1 MHKNSPI
8 AMPPAQPA
16 PAGRRKV
23 PMLQPLRHKRYRQL
37 WLANLFSN
45 LGTWTQTFA
54 SAWLVASIPGSTHTS
69 ALVPAATYA
78 PMLMFGLLAGVVAD
92 ALPRPRLLF
101 AVNAFMAL
109 AAAAMAAL
117 AASGRVSPAAVL
129 ALIFM
134 MGTGSAFMWPAWQ
147 AAMSGLVQPEEVE
160 AAASLNN
167 LSFNLAATAGPALGG
182 ALFLWIGAAPLFLF
196 NALSFAGLLLVYLDW
211 MRDGDGET
219 VPAAR
224 AQINW
229 SGLRA
234 GLLAACGSA
243 PYRRLLR
250 HTACIFGGAIAF
262 SSLLPVYV
270 RDVLHKES
278 GVFGSLMASLG
289 VGAILAAFA
298 LPELRVRFPRRHL
311 LAGAVAVF
319 GAMLIAVAMTRA
331 WLPLMVLAAA
341 GGMAWSAMVTTLN
354 STAQTSFP
362 SEVRA
367 RTLSVYL
374 MALALGQTAGS
385 LLWGGAAEL
394 LGVPPALMLAGA
406 CLLLYALLLLRAP
419 HGEPAGQCNL

>member
-1 MHKNSPI
+1 
-8 AMPPAQPA
+8 
-16 PAGRRKV
+16 
-23 PMLQPLRHKRYRQL
+23 MLQPLRHSRYRRL
-37 WLANLFSN
+37 WLANLLSN

-54 SAWLVASIPGSTHTS
+54 SAWLVASISGSAHTS

-117 AASGRVSPAAVL
+117 AASGHVSPAAVL

-167 LSFNLAATAGPALGG
+167 LSFNFAATAGPALGG
-182 ALFLWIGAAPLFLF
+182 VLFLWIGAAPLFLF

-211 MRDGDGET
+211 MRNEGGET
-219 VPAAR
+219 VPSAR
-224 AQINW
+224 AGISW

-234 GLLAACGSA
+234 GLLAAFGSA

-250 HTACIFGGAIAF
+250 HTVCIFGAAIAF
-262 SSLLPVYV
+262 SSLLPLFV
-270 RDVLHKES
+270 RDVLHREAS
-278 GVFGSLMASLG
+278 AFGTLMACLG
-289 VGAILAAFA
+289 VGAVLAAFA
-298 LPELRVRFPRRHL
+298 LPALRARFQRRHL

-319 GAMLIAVAMTRA
+319 GAMLLAVPLLRA
-331 WLPLMVLAAA
+331 WLPLMALATA
-341 GGMAWSAMVTTLN
+341 GGLAWSTMVTTLN
-354 STAQTSFP
+354 STAQASFP

-367 RTLSVYL
+367 RTLSIYL

-394 LGVPPALMLAGA
+394 LGVPRALMLAGG
-406 CLLLYALLLLRAP
+406 CLLLYAALLLRVP
-419 HGEPAGQCNL
+419 RGEVAGQCTL

>member
-1 MHKNSPI
+1 
-8 AMPPAQPA
+8 MPAAPSV

-23 PMLQPLRHKRYRQL
+23 PMLQPLRHSRYRQL
-37 WLANLFSN
+37 WLANLLSN

-54 SAWLVASIPGSTHTS
+54 SAWLVASIAGSAHTS

-92 ALPRPRLLF
+92 AVPRPRLLF

-117 AASGRVSPAAVL
+117 AASGHVSPAAVL
-129 ALIFM
+129 ALVFM

-147 AAMSGLVQPEEVE
+147 AAMSGLVEPDEVE

-167 LSFNLAATAGPALGG
+167 LSFNVAATAGPALGG
-182 ALFLWIGAAPLFLF
+182 VLFLWIGAAPLFLF
-196 NALSFAGLLLVYLDW
+196 NALSFAGLLLVHLDW
-211 MRDGDGET
+211 MRKDGGAAA
-219 VPAAR
+219 PAAR
-224 AQINW
+224 AGIGW

-234 GLLAACGSA
+234 GLLAAFGSA

-250 HTACIFGGAIAF
+250 HTACIFGAAIAF
-262 SSLLPVYV
+262 TSLLPLFV
-270 RDVLHKES
+270 RDVLRKEA
-278 GVFGSLMASLG
+278 GAFGSLMACLG
-289 VGAILAAFA
+289 VGAVLAAFA
-298 LPELRVRFPRRHL
+298 LPELRARFQRRHL

-319 GAMLIAVAMTRA
+319 GAMLMAVPLLRD
-331 WLPLMVLAAA
+331 WLPLMALATA
-341 GGMAWSAMVTTLN
+341 GGMAWSTMVTTLN
-354 STAQTSFP
+354 SSAQSSFP

-394 LGVPPALMLAGA
+394 LGVPRALMLAGA

-419 HGEPAGQCNL
+419 RGEAGGQCNL